1 MQSNTLKTNK
11 MEKIK
16 QYWKQISVA
25 LVFIVLL
32 TVSTCSHNAQMKA
45 EGEKIQLKKEL
56 KEIKT
61 QIAESDKAT
70 KVLFDSLS
78 AEDAKKD
85 KRISELTKSNK
96 QLLDSQIAREKELRK
111 EKERVAKYTYA
122 QSAQVLNERY
132 KTDAVKA
139 TDTSVNL
146 SKDIPNKVI
155 TELVEKDA
163 CEENSADKDLT
174 IINKDEQIKLEQEK
188 TLSANLKTA
197 SVQAEKELLKDGL
210 QTAEEINKKSEKQ
223 IKSLKTKNFVNKI
236 LVVGGIIGG
245 FIGGVLIAK

>member
-1 MQSNTLKTNK
+1 

-16 QYWKQISVA
+16 KYWKELVIA
-25 LVFIVLL
+25 LSLIALL
-32 TVSTCSHNAQMKA
+32 TVSTCSHNSQMKA

-56 KEIKT
+56 KEFKT
-61 QIAESDKAT
+61 NLAKAEKAS
-70 KVLFDSLS
+70 KILFDSLS

-85 KRISELTKSNK
+85 KRIAELGKSNK
-96 QLLDSQIAREKELRK
+96 DLLDSQIAREKELKK
-111 EKERVAKYTYA
+111 EKEKIANYSYT

-139 TDTSVNL
+139 TETSVNL
-146 SKDIPNKVI
+146 EKDIPNKVI
-155 TELVEKDA
+155 TELVEKDV
-163 CEENSADKDLT
+163 CIENSADKDKT
-174 IINKDEQIKLEQEK
+174 IENKDEEIKLEKEK

-223 IKSLKTKNFVNKI
+223 IKSLKTKNFISKV
-236 LVVGGIIGG
+236 LVVAA
-245 FIGGVLIAK
+245 FIGGIFIAK